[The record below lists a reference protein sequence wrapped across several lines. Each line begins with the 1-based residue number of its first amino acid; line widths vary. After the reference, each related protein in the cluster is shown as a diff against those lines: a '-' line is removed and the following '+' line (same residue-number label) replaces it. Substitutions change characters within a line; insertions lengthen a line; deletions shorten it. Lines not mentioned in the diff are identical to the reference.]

1 MLKPNKNCIYKY
13 KVLINCSSL
22 KDNTLKIKYVER
34 SFITELNKKIIDEW
48 NARHPESPEFVNA
61 SEARLDEVLHIVDKA
76 GDKLEIRDQIIIKAA
91 NLLGGLAWVQAF
103 SGGNK
108 RTAILSTTIF
118 LRRNGLNMTF
128 PREAQRELRRLLFEI
143 QEDRGQLQQ
152 GIIDKLILYIR
163 RNIKSL

>member
-1 MLKPNKNCIYKY
+1 M
-13 KVLINCSSL
+13 
-22 KDNTLKIKYVER
+22 KIKYVER
-34 SFITELNKKIIDEW
+34 SFIIELNKKIIEEW
-48 NARHPESPEFVNA
+48 NSRHPELPGFVSA
-61 SEARLDEVLHIVDKA
+61 SEARLDEVLHIVDEV
-76 GDKLEIRDQIIIKAA
+76 GNKLEIKDQLIIKAA
-91 NLLGGLAWVQAF
+91 YLLGGLSWIQAF

-118 LRRNGLNMTF
+118 LRRNGLNITF
-128 PREAQRELRRLLFEI
+128 PRKEQPELRRLLFEI